1 MSVTEEKCESVSPLA
16 TLLLYITL
24 TDSFKPFSVAG
35 FQRWLAHHEERSD
48 SASCWPL
55 AERLITSGYNSPET
69 QELEKKRRLKGKTEW
84 LPFMLSLE

>member
-16 TLLLYITL
+16 TLLVYITL
-24 TDSFKPFSVAG
+24 SFKPLSVAG
-35 FQRWLAHHEERSD
+35 FQQWLAHHEDRGD

-69 QELEKKRRLKGKTEW
+69 QELEKESKTERENR
-84 LPFMLSLE
+84 LASFHA

>member
-1 MSVTEEKCESVSPLA
+1 MSVTEEKCESVSPSA

-24 TDSFKPFSVAG
+24 TGSFKPVSVAG

-55 AERLITSGYNSPET
+55 AERQITSGYNSET
-69 QELEKKRRLKGKTEW
+69 QELEKTRKTERENRVAS
-84 LPFMLSLE
+84 FHA

>member
-16 TLLLYITL
+16 TLLYITL
-24 TDSFKPFSVAG
+24 TDSFKPLSVAG
-35 FQRWLAHHEERSD
+35 FQQWLAHHEERSD

-69 QELEKKRRLKGKTEW
+69 QELEKESKTERENRVAS
-84 LPFMLSLE
+84 FHA